1 MAANLM
7 NYPPLKGNWARRPE
21 TLVNMTIDSKSLTVF
36 FRNQGIYLFIA
47 LVVGAIFWAIGQPIN
62 PFTVILYSL
71 CIGNFLSPP
80 MQWLHFLYEKPSPY
94 DWLIFLVVL
103 CVVMLP
109 VYMLTSVIVW
119 WLAPPGPQ
127 PLWQLIVTGWKLPFL
142 ITFVY
147 GVMNFLYGKTRTR
160 LERRNVEL
168 QRMVQAGAASLEI
181 QEQELQRAR
190 EIQQSL
196 LPKEIPQLPGIAVA
210 TAWRPARAVGG
221 DYFDVLRLDGNRLA
235 ICIADVSGKGVP
247 AALLMAN
254 VQASLRASVR
264 DLDSPARV
272 CGIMNAML
280 CESIAANKFVSFFC
294 GVLDANTGTFR
305 YCNAGHPYPILVSAG
320 AAHTLDHGGGAVLGV
335 FPSWNYQDSS
345 INLKSGDRL
354 LLFTDGITEAEDAQ
368 GEEFGVERVA
378 AFGKAHAASSAVE
391 LTEQLLAQVSDFCGA
406 QFQDDATLVVLAANQ
421 RLDEQGTAAGEPRRT
436 ED

>member
-1 MAANLM
+1 
-7 NYPPLKGNWARRPE
+7 
-21 TLVNMTIDSKSLTVF
+21 LTTF
-36 FRNQGIYLFIA
+36 FRDQGIYLFIA

-71 CIGNFLSPP
+71 CIGNFVSPP
-80 MQWLHFLYEKPSPY
+80 MQWLHALYEKPSPY
-94 DWLIFLVVL
+94 DWLIFLSVL
-103 CVVMLP
+103 CIVMFP
-109 VYMLTSVIVW
+109 VYALSSVVVW

-127 PLWQLIVTGWKLPFL
+127 SLGHLLATGWRMPFL

-147 GVMNFLYGKTRTR
+147 GVTNFLYGKTKAR

-168 QRMVQAGAASLEI
+168 QGLVRSGAARLEI
-181 QEQELQRAR
+181 HEQELQRAR

-235 ICIADVSGKGVP
+235 VCIADVSGKGVP

-264 DLDSPARV
+264 DMDSPARV
-272 CGIMNAML
+272 CGIVNGML
-280 CESIAANKFVSFFC
+280 CESIAANKFVTFLC
-294 GVLDANTGTFR
+294 GVLDGNTRMFR

-320 AAHTLDHGGGAVLGV
+320 AAHTLDRGGAVLGV
-335 FPSWNYQDSS
+335 FPAWNYQDCSV
-345 INLKSGDRL
+345 NLKSGDRL

-378 AFGKAHAASSAVE
+378 AFVKAHAASSAAE
-391 LTEQLLAQVSDFCGA
+391 LNEQLLAQVSDFCGA
-406 QFQDDATLVVLAANQ
+406 QFQDDATLVVLAVN
-421 RLDEQGTAAGEPRRT
+421 
-436 ED
+436 

>member
-1 MAANLM
+1 
-7 NYPPLKGNWARRPE
+7 
-21 TLVNMTIDSKSLTVF
+21 MTIDSKSLSVF
-36 FRNQGIYLFIA
+36 FRSQGIYLCLA

-80 MQWLHFLYEKPSPY
+80 VQWLHPLYEKPSPY
-94 DWLIFLVVL
+94 DWLIFLAVL
-103 CVVMLP
+103 CVVMFP
-109 VYMLTSVIVW
+109 VYVLSTVIVW
-119 WLAPPGPQ
+119 WFAPPAPQ
-127 PLWQLIVTGWKLPFL
+127 SLGHLLFTGWKMPFL

-147 GVMNFLYGKTRTR
+147 GVLNFLYGRTRAR

-168 QRMVQAGAASLEI
+168 QGMVQSGAARLEV

-235 ICIADVSGKGVP
+235 LCIADVSGKGVS

-272 CGIMNAML
+272 CGIMNGML
-280 CESIAANKFVSFFC
+280 CESIAANKFVTFFC
-294 GVLDANTGTFR
+294 GVFDGNSRVFR
-305 YCNAGHPYPILVSAG
+305 YCNAGHSYPILISAG
-320 AAHTLDHGGGAVLGV
+320 TAHTLDQGGAVLGV

-345 INLKSGDRL
+345 VDLKSGDRL

-368 GEEFGVERVA
+368 GEEFGAERVA
-378 AFGKAHAASSAVE
+378 AFGKANALGSAAE
-391 LTEQLLAQVSDFCGA
+391 LNEQLLARVSDFCGA
-406 QFQDDATLVVLAANQ
+406 QFQDDATLVVLAVNP
-421 RLDEQGTAAGEPRRT
+421 RLDEQGLTTSESGTANDYRLT
-436 ED
+436 TL